1 MVKTQ
6 ELIKELQKNFAKLME
21 LNDKALDS
29 LPADCEVEKNNA
41 RQDTREI
48 LDAVREGNL
57 TKLNVIKERYAN
69 INTK

>member
-1 MVKTQ
+1 M
-6 ELIKELQKNFAKLME
+6 EHIPLIKELQKNFAKLME

-29 LPADCEVEKNNA
+29 LPADCDIEKLKAQNDIREV
-41 RQDTREI
+41 

-69 INTK
+69 YNSK